1 MLKILPTVAANNK
14 AATAKRKCSQP
25 NDLPSGCVI
34 SAVLLKESLPL
45 SQSTDHLCQSA
56 KFPRYSNACPLLM
69 AHQIVWL
76 LRSGGESH
84 RPDGDTGDGAC
95 SVVLTRAELS
105 IDRVSRATFES
116 DAD

>member
-1 MLKILPTVAANNK
+1 
-14 AATAKRKCSQP
+14 
-25 NDLPSGCVI
+25 
-34 SAVLLKESLPL
+34 
-45 SQSTDHLCQSA
+45 
-56 KFPRYSNACPLLM
+56 M

-84 RPDGDTGDGAC
+84 GPDGDTGDGAC
-95 SVVLTRAELS
+95 NVVLTRAELS